1 LSDTIRTAAAN
12 ISGSRLRS
20 ALTITIVTLGIT
32 CLVGAQTAIDCLS
45 GLLSGAFGASA
56 EHISI
61 TASHPRGGPSSGKE
75 IPIGYMQAAQFAA
88 EFDCG
93 TSAVYTYVP
102 PVAGVSCGGERLGP
116 QTTVLAF
123 EGDYLGCNG
132 LVIGQG
138 RDISRYAR
146 LGGDD
151 CDMIGDGRHARLD
164 RACCASECLVGKKV
178 AAKISDGG
186 GTAVGSL
193 LNVGGKAFRIAGV
206 IREQSSLMGI
216 INDNTVFIPLGSVM
230 GSLVDERC
238 GYSIDL
244 LVSSGEEAGAA
255 ARAESLMRRI
265 RHIAP
270 GAGNDF
276 EIVEGSAAVREIAR
290 LSGSLE
296 GIALIIGILTL
307 LGAAVALTNIMLICV
322 AERTREVGLRRAV
335 GASRRDIRA
344 GFVCEALLICE
355 AGCII
360 GTLLGVL
367 CGNILGQIM
376 HTGVQVPWDWIAIAQ
391 AICLAVGIAA
401 CALPARR
408 ASALN
413 VVDALR
419 CE

>member
-1 LSDTIRTAAAN
+1 MSDTIRTAAAN

-102 PVAGVSCGGERLGP
+102 LVDGVGCGGVRLGP

-138 RDISRYAR
+138 REISLVSA
-146 LGGDD
+146 
-151 CDMIGDGRHARLD
+151 
-164 RACCASECLVGKKV
+164 ECLVGKKV